1 MINQQAKRKPATFR
15 ETDRTTNKGAYIM
28 SNLTIKDLAFN
39 YELDQEAAS
48 LITGGINEWI
58 NIPLRSRPLSP
69 LSIMS
74 YNIQITNNTYNTYI
88 DNDYT
93 LVQPQIF
100 NVGNG
105 VDNTGSM
112 SYNISPQFVSA
123 LSPVSVQS

>member
-1 MINQQAKRKPATFR
+1 
-15 ETDRTTNKGAYIM
+15 M

-58 NIPLRSRPLSP
+58 SIPVRSHPMSP
-69 LSIMS
+69 LSILS

-100 NVGNG
+100 NIGNG